1 MIERQGHG
9 SKRESSRDPPARIQ
23 TLRLWRHKI
32 SQAPGA
38 GTAVPASK
46 RHGSNGAGMPRRPTA
61 SLQSRLFV
69 SQTDFSV
76 DKHKTRQHRVCPT
89 ASKLAHSACLARRSG
104 PLLAPAHDL
113 WRSWPVSRA
122 TEGFE
127 PFCRSR
133 SADEVEHARL
143 SHRGSRTG
151 QTFAR
156 PPAPSVTP
164 FCQGNFHRK
173 KWSGPVSNQ
182 AERLPTGP
190 AASPRWPPRCGAYDD
205 APPQRLPSNPGAPSH
220 KRRGRS
226 TGRILTPPAPPCQVA
241 GLTARKGTAAMVCV
255 LAGMT
260 LVGFPAR
267 VSC

>member
-1 MIERQGHG
+1 MIERQGLG

-76 DKHKTRQHRVCPT
+76 DKHKTRQHRVYPT
-89 ASKLAHSACLARRSG
+89 ASKLAHSACLARRSRPSPAHG
-104 PLLAPAHDL
+104 IWRAHRCGGLGNVPGAPA
-113 WRSWPVSRA
+113 WAAAPMKRSVRA
-122 TEGFE
+122 CPAAVPT
-127 PFCRSR
+127 P
-133 SADEVEHARL
+133 
-143 SHRGSRTG
+143 G